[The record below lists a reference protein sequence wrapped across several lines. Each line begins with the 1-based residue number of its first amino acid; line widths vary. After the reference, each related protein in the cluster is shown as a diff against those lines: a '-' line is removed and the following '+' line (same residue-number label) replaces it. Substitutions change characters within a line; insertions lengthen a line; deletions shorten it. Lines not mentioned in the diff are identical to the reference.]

1 MYHTSTGQVLGAS
14 TAVGGI
20 MSLPQ
25 TGDYLPAL
33 ILSYLAITVGVATL
47 LTFIVTR
54 IIRHTLA
61 K

>member
-1 MYHTSTGQVLGAS
+1 MYNTNTGQVLGAS

-20 MSLPQ
+20 LSLPH
-25 TGDYLPAL
+25 TGEYLPAL
-33 ILSYLAITVGVATL
+33 ILSYLAITAGAATV

-54 IIRHTLA
+54 VIRRILE